1 VTGSPTRKKLKLKL
15 QAFLELD
22 PPSLIQLGKNSQRK
36 EKREKK
42 MIIEERERNVE
53 RESIKHLQKQR
64 KRET

>member
-15 QAFLELD
+15 KAFLELD

-42 MIIEERERNVE
+42 MITEEREM
-53 RESIKHLQKQR
+53 
-64 KRET
+64 

>member
-36 EKREKK
+36 EKREKRK
-42 MIIEERERNVE
+42 ENDNRRERNVE
-53 RESIKHLQKQR
+53 RESIKYQQQ
-64 KRET
+64 